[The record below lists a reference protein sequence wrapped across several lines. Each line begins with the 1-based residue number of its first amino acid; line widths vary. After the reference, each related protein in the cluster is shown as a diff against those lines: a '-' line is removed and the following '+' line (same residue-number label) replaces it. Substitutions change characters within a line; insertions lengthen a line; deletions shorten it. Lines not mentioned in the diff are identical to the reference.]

1 MVDKDKLITAMHHH
15 LSIDKD
21 YSDDECRNCP
31 YNDICDERG
40 FESLSK
46 DLLLLLG
53 QQEAPQPVREST
65 SDFVRFNQGEIVVII
80 NRHYVVDAAYKPSTD
95 ETYVCMRDGKPPA
108 KYDGNIIDKI
118 TGGE

>member
-1 MVDKDKLITAMHHH
+1 MM
-15 LSIDKD
+15 ID
-21 YSDDECRNCP
+21 RNKVIEALERCQNKVSYCEECP
-31 YNDICDERG
+31 YKDIGTADMPCLDR
-40 FESLSK
+40 LMR
-46 DLLLLLG
+46 DAQYLLEHE
-53 QQEAPQPVREST
+53 QETPQPVREST